1 MDSIYINAI
10 AQKNFYEIFNIRLHI
25 TKDGVGEK
33 MGAETAQVKTVTKNP
48 VKLEGKPKIGYFSM
62 EIGIDEHIPTYSGG
76 LGILAGD
83 TIKSCADL
91 NVPIVG
97 VTLLS
102 ENGYFYQKL
111 DEHGN
116 QIELPFNFNINDF
129 LTKIP
134 SKTYVTI
141 EDRKVNIRIWTYPV
155 EGIGGYIVPVF
166 FLDTNLE
173 SNDEQDRELTKYLY
187 GGDNKYR
194 LAQEIVLG
202 VGSIRAL
209 QAMGYKTIDKYHMNE
224 GHAALGTL
232 ELYKQLKDI
241 EKVREQCVF
250 TTHTP
255 VAAGHDQFDLSFAR
269 PMLGDYLPDSILED
283 VTFENKLNMTRL
295 ALYFSHYVNGVA
307 KKHGE
312 VSREM
317 FPGYAIDSITNG
329 VHATTWVCEPFQR
342 LFDKH
347 MPGWRSDPYTLRS
360 AFGINKQEI
369 WDAHMVAKKNLIDFV
384 NNAYNTGMNY
394 DHFTI
399 GFARRQTPY
408 KRPDLIISDPQRLM
422 EIAENVGHI
431 QIIYAGKAHPKDGQG
446 KETIKK
452 IFNVMKEIGGKV
464 KIAYIHNY
472 DISIGK
478 MMTSGVDL
486 WLNTPRRPKEASGTS
501 GMKAAHNGVPQFS
514 TLDGWWV
521 EGCIENITGWSIGPK
536 KTEDKE
542 SDDQIDRDDLY
553 EKLETWIVPKF
564 YDDRDN
570 WIRTMRSCIAINASF
585 FNTNR
590 MAQQYVLNAYFR

>member
-1 MDSIYINAI
+1 MEA
-10 AQKNFYEIFNIRLHI
+10 KTVE
-25 TKDGVGEK
+25 
-33 MGAETAQVKTVTKNP
+33 VKTVKKEAI
-48 VKLEGKPKIGYFSM
+48 KLDGKPKIAYFSM
-62 EIGIDEHIPTYSGG
+62 EIGIHEHIPTYSGG

-91 NVPIVG
+91 NVPIIA

-102 ENGYFYQKL
+102 EKGYFYQKL

-134 SKTYVTI
+134 SKTHVTI
-141 EDRKVNIRIWTYPV
+141 EGRKVDIQIWTYV
-155 EGIGGYIVPVF
+155 IEGIGGFFVPIF

-173 SNDEQDRELTKYLY
+173 SNHEQDRELTKYLY
-187 GGDNKYR
+187 GGDEKYR

-202 VGSIRAL
+202 VGGVRAL

-232 ELYKQLKDI
+232 ELYKQAEDT
-241 EKVREQCVF
+241 EKVRDQCVF

-269 PMLGDYLPDSILED
+269 PMLGDLLPDSIVQD

-295 ALYFSHYVNGVA
+295 ALFFSHYVNGVA

-329 VHATTWVCEPFQR
+329 VHTATWVSEPFQV

-360 AFGINKQEI
+360 AFSIKKKEI
-369 WDAHMVAKKNLIDFV
+369 WNAHMSAKKKLIDFV
-384 NNAYNTGMNY
+384 NSVYNVGMNY

-408 KRPDLIISDPQRLM
+408 KRPDLIISDPNRLM
-422 EIAENVGHI
+422 EIAEKSGHI
-431 QIIYAGKAHPKDGQG
+431 QIIYSGKAHPKDWLG
-446 KETIKK
+446 KEAIKK
-452 IFNVMKEIGGKV
+452 IFNVMKSIDGKV
-464 KIAYIHNY
+464 KIAYIHNF
-472 DISIGK
+472 DISVSK

-521 EGCIENITGWSIGPK
+521 EGCIENITGWSIGPR
-536 KTEDKE
+536 KTEQTE
-542 SDDQIDRDDLY
+542 SDDEEDTNDLY
-553 EKLETWIVPKF
+553 EKLGNWIIPKF

-590 MAQQYVLNAYFR
+590 MTQQYVLNAYFR